1 MRSFDDFKRTV
12 LQIVQPLSRGTV
24 NKTESDNIKMTGL
37 IPEGTKENFTNGSLY
52 GISSKVPKG
61 VFGFFQN
68 LFGTHDAPVIIA
80 HLDSL
85 KPKATKD
92 GQIIFYCRKPNGTT
106 FPVTMD
112 FDPDGKL
119 NINTNEEINIT
130 SPTVNVF
137 ATNVKVESETTL
149 IDSSTKIQVK
159 CDDVEVGSSDFEK
172 VVNGETYK
180 TFYNE
185 HMHTDFFGLP
195 VQPPIVPMTDEEHL
209 SSQVKAGK

>member
-1 MRSFDDFKRTV
+1 MRSIEDLKRAV
-12 LQIVQPLSRGTV
+12 LQFIQPLSRGEI

-37 IPEGTKENFTNGSLY
+37 IPEGTKENFTNGTLY

-68 LFGTHDAPVIIA
+68 LFGSHDSPIIIA

-92 GQIIFYCRKPNGTT
+92 GQIIFYCRKPDGTT
-106 FPVTMD
+106 FPVSMD

-119 NINTNEEINIT
+119 NINTSEEVNIIT
-130 SPTVNVF
+130 KK
-137 ATNVKVESETTL
+137 AYVKSETTL
-149 IDSSTKIQVK
+149 IDSTTKIQLK
-159 CDDVEVGSSDFEK
+159 CDDVEVGGSGFEK
-172 VVNGETYK
+172 VVNGETYL

-185 HMHTDFFGLP
+185 HSHMDFFGLP
-195 VQPPIVPMTDEEHL
+195 VQPPMVPMVEGDHL